1 MWQVISI
8 LIGLACGSFINV
20 VISRLKIDK
29 AGQNTLDWQNKR
41 SYCMKCK
48 QELAWYDLI
57 PIASFVLLKGKCRYC
72 EAKIPA
78 YHIVVEILSGLIA
91 FLLYY
96 QFGITVF
103 SIASFVISLL
113 LLAILVYDWQT
124 KLIPDSLLKL
134 ALLVGILLQIY
145 NLALQNITWLDL
157 LLGAIAGGGLF
168 YLLYIISKGKWLGFG
183 DVKLGLVLGLIV
195 AWPKIILLLWLGI
208 VIGGLIGS
216 GMMLFGNAK
225 LKSKIAFGPFLI
237 IGYYLVLFWGPE
249 LLNLVSVYCGIE

>member
-8 LIGLACGSFINV
+8 LVGLACGSFVNV

-29 AGQNTLDWQNKR
+29 TGQNRLDWQNQR

-57 PIASFVLLKGKCRYC
+57 PIASFVLLRGKCRYC
-72 EAKIPA
+72 QAQIPA
-78 YHIVVEILSGLIA
+78 YHIVVEILAGLIA
-91 FLLYY
+91 VFLYN
-96 QFGITVF
+96 QFGFTVF
-103 SIASFVISLL
+103 SIASFIISLL
-113 LLAILVYDWQT
+113 LLAILVYDWQS
-124 KLIPDSLLKL
+124 KLIPDSLLKIIL
-134 ALLVGILLQIY
+134 AIGVLLQIY
-145 NLALQNITWLDL
+145 NLAMQNIGWLDL
-157 LLGAIAGGGLF
+157 LLGVVAGGGLF
-168 YLLYIISKGKWLGFG
+168 YLLYVISKGKWLGFG

-208 VIGGLIGS
+208 VIGGLVGS
-216 GMMLFGNAK
+216 VMLLFGNTK

-249 LLNLVSVYCGIE
+249 LLNIVSVYSGIE